1 MATYGGSVYLG
12 TLRNKTT
19 VIPRPM
25 RPWRSYREPYEG
37 AGSGNIASFK
47 TDPVIT
53 NWNIGDTDATL
64 DNQLHWHKIIDGS
77 KTLLICDR
85 VILAD
90 ITWDDLNSDNRIFG
104 KTITIDGRQF
114 KLRVLNAGNYFRQYY
129 GNGDWNDGG
138 GPTDN
143 EWDRFITNEDGIGG
157 IPSPVKSDLDDLP
170 LSSTDKY
177 SSHNIFWNW
186 MGIYSW
192 GQEEALNGGN
202 ACRGNHS
209 ARFWRNGF
217 SNSRYDDYGWR
228 PVLEV
233 LNQPPKLTLTAN
245 NQSLTENQRINIGTN
260 DFTVN
265 ITANDADPDD
275 TLQYQVKLNN
285 VVKQAWTAL
294 GKNQPVSYTFKNADI
309 TAGVIPFT
317 VSVRDNKGNQT
328 DFNAELT
335 KGKIGKDAQ
344 GRTTY
349 KFEYIG
355 KPEMFTVPL
364 NATKIKFE
372 CWGAEGG
379 TYGDLKGGK
388 GGYASGE
395 YNPSSTSTFYIF
407 AGGRGKTLNSLPVEG
422 GFNGGGG
429 GRSGSGG
436 GASDVRLNNLS
447 LGSRLIVAGGG
458 GGAGPGGDGGV
469 GGGLVGGDAE
479 NRRGNGGK
487 GGTQTAGGTYNGVY
501 GLGGDSRDAAALSGG
516 GGGGYWGGGA
526 GSYQSSGS
534 NDGGG
539 GGSSYYGNLE
549 NGSTTAGVREG
560 DGLVVIT
567 LLNEPPKCTLTSPP
581 NNQTLTENATLNIQ
595 GTASDTDKDN
605 VVTIKYRIN
614 NGTTRALQSGV
625 SNGSTP
631 ISFAKTLTFRAKRL
645 YDGTTD
651 LTGSDLAENTD
662 HTLTIWAEDDQG
674 GKSTEVTRKFRVVH
688 NRPPVINGQNVDLGV
703 LNAIPSKTY
712 TVTEPEGDAF
722 TITEKIN
729 GKVIRTFAGTDS
741 KENTATIPLDTWL
754 RLSLTAVHT
763 LIIEATDSKGMTSTR
778 SYTFRRSAD
787 KIAFALR
794 NPFGTDIAAKRILVT
809 IDGTIP
815 AGADYKA
822 EVCNNAFDE
831 LPTWEDASNHVKFNR
846 GFIFTN
852 KEKTAEKWGVSVRFS
867 FTKGTATEPVIV
879 RGFGGAFD

>member
-1 MATYGGSVYLG
+1 MAYVWEYVKAPYGSSTIDLVNTHKYKIKAVSSHSYGIRIYGTKRSNGQEDLLFSTKDYFMTPFNVSGALYSSVRIANDLTGGTTGVDLSATILVRMPIADNDRDNPYNVWEYIDLPYATRTVNIESTHKYRFTAYSSLSYGLRFYGVRRSDGKEQLLLETESTFDTLETSGALYSSIRISNMYGRETGLEMSGHLFLRMPLNSAPTLTLTANNQPLTENQRINIGTNDFTVIITANDADPDDTLQYQVKLNNVIKQDWTTIAKNQPISYTFKNADNVNDSNPFLVSVRDNNGVITTFEATLVKHEQPKYLGSVYLG
-12 TLRNKTT
+12 TLRNITT
-19 VIPRPM
+19 VIPRPI
-25 RPWRSYREPYEG
+25 RPWWSHKEPYEG
-37 AGSGNIASFK
+37 AGTGDIASFK

-53 NWNIGDTDATL
+53 NWNIGDTDVNM

-90 ITWDDLNSDNRIFG
+90 ITWNDLSSDNRIFG

-114 KLRVLNAGNYFRQYY
+114 KLRVLTVGSNYR
-129 GNGDWNDGG
+129 GHPREGG
-138 GPTDN
+138 LPKDN
-143 EWDRFITNEDGIGG
+143 EWDRFITNEDAISG

-170 LSSTDKY
+170 LSSTDRY
-177 SSHNIFWNW
+177 SPHNIFWNW
-186 MGIYSW
+186 MAIYSW
-192 GQEEALNGGN
+192 GQEDASVGGK
-202 ACRGNHS
+202 ACRGERS
-209 ARFWRNGF
+209 ARFWSNGF
-217 SNSRYDDYGWR
+217 SYSRDDWRGWR

-233 LNQPPKLTLTAN
+233 LNQAPTLA
-245 NQSLTENQRINIGTN
+245 
-260 DFTVN
+260 
-265 ITANDADPDD
+265 
-275 TLQYQVKLNN
+275 
-285 VVKQAWTAL
+285 
-294 GKNQPVSYTFKNADI
+294 
-309 TAGVIPFT
+309 
-317 VSVRDNKGNQT
+317 
-328 DFNAELT
+328 
-335 KGKIGKDAQ
+335 
-344 GRTTY
+344 
-349 KFEYIG
+349 
-355 KPEMFTVPL
+355 
-364 NATKIKFE
+364 
-372 CWGAEGG
+372 
-379 TYGDLKGGK
+379 
-388 GGYASGE
+388 
-395 YNPSSTSTFYIF
+395 
-407 AGGRGKTLNSLPVEG
+407 
-422 GFNGGGG
+422 
-429 GRSGSGG
+429 
-436 GASDVRLNNLS
+436 
-447 LGSRLIVAGGG
+447 
-458 GGAGPGGDGGV
+458 
-469 GGGLVGGDAE
+469 
-479 NRRGNGGK
+479 
-487 GGTQTAGGTYNGVY
+487 
-501 GLGGDSRDAAALSGG
+501 
-516 GGGGYWGGGA
+516 
-526 GSYQSSGS
+526 
-534 NDGGG
+534 
-539 GGSSYYGNLE
+539 
-549 NGSTTAGVREG
+549 
-560 DGLVVIT
+560 
-567 LLNEPPKCTLTSPP
+567 LTSPS

-651 LTGSDLAENTD
+651 LIGSDLAENTD
-662 HTLTIWAEDDQG
+662 HTLTIWAEDDEG

-729 GKVIRTFAGTDS
+729 CKVIRTFAGTDS

-763 LIIEATDSKGMTSTR
+763 LTIEATDSKGMTSTR

-809 IDGTIP
+809 IDATIP

-867 FTKGTATEPVIV
+867 FTRGTATEPVIV